1 MAKTQWAGPLRT
13 GKTTGIPTQNTVGTL
28 IAYQECTVS
37 TASLTNRLQFP
48 ADCRPVGFNVV
59 VTGSAGQVPGVNV
72 MVGTT
77 ADQSKYCTFQVSAV
91 GFYNAPARA
100 STSVS
105 AIAGGFGASDY
116 NVVMFEASAQAS
128 AAALTGFEAI
138 IGVHYVQ
145 RS

>member
-1 MAKTQWAGPLRT
+1 MAKTQFAGPIRT
-13 GKTTGIPTQNTVGTL
+13 GKTTGIPSQNTVGTL

-48 ADCRPVGFNVV
+48 ADCRPVGMHVT
-59 VTGSAGQVPGVNV
+59 VTGSAGQVPGVNL

-77 ADQSKYCTFQVSAV
+77 ADQSKYATFQVSAT
-91 GFYNAPARA
+91 GFYGAPARA
-100 STSVS
+100 STSGA
-105 AIAGGFGASDY
+105 AIAAGFGSGEY

-138 IGVHYVQ
+138 IGVNYVQ

>member
-13 GKTTGIPTQNTVGTL
+13 GKTTGIPDQNTVGTL

-72 MVGTT
+72 FVGTT
-77 ADQSKYCTFQVSAV
+77 ADQSKYCTFQVSAT
-91 GFYNAPARA
+91 GFYGAPARA
-100 STSVS
+100 STSGA
-105 AIAGGFGASDY
+105 AIAAGFGGSDY
-116 NVVMFEASAQAS
+116 NVVAIEASAQAS
-128 AAALTGFEAI
+128 ASALIGFEAI
-138 IGVHYVQ
+138 IGIHYSQ